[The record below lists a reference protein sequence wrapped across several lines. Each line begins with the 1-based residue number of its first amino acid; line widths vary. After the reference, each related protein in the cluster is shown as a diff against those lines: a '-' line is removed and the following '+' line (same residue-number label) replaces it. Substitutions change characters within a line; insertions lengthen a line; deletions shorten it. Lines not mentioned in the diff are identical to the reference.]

1 MELEKIIELFLEE
14 KISAREVSDILDNDK
29 MILERIK
36 DKFEYGKIIQKL
48 NKKYSEVMNRPV
60 ILPHQCTWKD
70 TIVALMIA
78 IENKENVEDVAG
90 SFYYYD
96 DNNMY

>member
-14 KISAREVSDILDNDK
+14 KISAREVSDMLDNDK

-48 NKKYSEVMNRPV
+48 NKKYREVMNQPV

-70 TIVALMIA
+70 TIIALMIA
-78 IENKENVEDVAG
+78 IENKKNVEDVANG
-90 SFYYYD
+90 FYHYD
-96 DNNMY
+96 DNYMY